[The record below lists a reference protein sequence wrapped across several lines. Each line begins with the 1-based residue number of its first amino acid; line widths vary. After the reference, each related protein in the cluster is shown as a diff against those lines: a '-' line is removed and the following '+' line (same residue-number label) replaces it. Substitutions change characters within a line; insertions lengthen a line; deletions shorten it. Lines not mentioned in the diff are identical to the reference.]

1 MKKVV
6 IHETPSWGE
15 THIVVLAGGYGI
27 VMVSRMNDSPDVA
40 VVHDLVVHEG
50 RRKKGMGNALLKEAT
65 DIALD
70 MGAKVVRLSVE
81 MRGWQADWYR
91 RHGFMLMDITS
102 FSDCICYVMEKNL
115 P

>member
-1 MKKVV
+1 MMKVV

-15 THIVVLAGGYGI
+15 TNIVVLDGGYGI
-27 VMVSRMNDSPDVA
+27 VMVSKMSGSPDVA
-40 VVHDLVVHEG
+40 VVHDLVVHES
-50 RRKKGMGNALLKEAT
+50 RRKKGLGNRLLKEAT
-65 DIALD
+65 DTALG

-91 RHGFMLMDITS
+91 RHGFVLMDISS
-102 FSDCICYVMEKNL
+102 FSDCLCYVMEKNL

>member
-1 MKKVV
+1 MNKVV

-15 THIVVLAGGYGI
+15 TSIIVLAGGYGI
-27 VMVSRMNDSPDVA
+27 VMVSKMKDSPDVA
-40 VVHDLVVHEG
+40 VIHDLVVHES
-50 RRKKGMGNALLKEAT
+50 RRKKGMGNMLLKEAT
-65 DIALD
+65 DMALA

-91 RHGFMLMDITS
+91 RHGFMLMDLSS
-102 FSDCICYVMEKNL
+102 FSDCLCYVMEKNM